1 MKRDDCVI
9 ICIIVLFISMLYLT
23 PTLSSI
29 LSMMTSEHAYI
40 MSGIKFALLAT
51 FGEVLGKRISSG
63 NWNVKD
69 FGVVPKAFV
78 WFLLGILIKVGFI
91 IFATGMPAVLKSF
104 DLPTASI
111 FNALSISIG
120 LNLIFAPIFMT
131 IHKITDMHI
140 SDFKGGLRSLI
151 HPIDMA
157 AKFSQVNWNMQY
169 GFVFKKTIPFFW
181 IPAHTITFLL
191 PEAFQVIFAAIL
203 GVILGVILSIAST
216 WNAPTL
222 VPK

>member
-1 MKRDDCVI
+1 MKKDDCFLISI
-9 ICIIVLFISMLYLT
+9 IALFVSILYFT
-23 PTLSSI
+23 PTLSST
-29 LSMMTSEHAYI
+29 LSRMTSEHAYI
-40 MSGIKFALLAT
+40 MSGLKFSLLAT

-63 NWNVKD
+63 NWNIKN
-69 FGVVPKAFV
+69 FGLIPKAIV
-78 WFLLGILIKVGFI
+78 WFFLGMLIKVGFV
-91 IFATGMPAVLKSF
+91 IFATGMPAVLKTL
-104 DLPTASI
+104 DVPTENIS
-111 FNALSISIG
+111 NALAISIG

-140 SDFKGGLRSLI
+140 GDFNGSLNALI

-157 AKFSQVNWNMQY
+157 KKFSQVNWNMQY

-203 GVILGVILSIAST
+203 GVILGVILSVASNLNT
-216 WNAPTL
+216 SQSAPC
-222 VPK
+222 

>member
-1 MKRDDCVI
+1 MKKDDYVI
-9 ICIIVLFISMLYLT
+9 IGIITLLVSILYLT
-23 PTLSSI
+23 PTLNSTLSI
-29 LSMMTSEHAYI
+29 MTLEHAYI
-40 MSGIKFALLAT
+40 MSGIKFSLLAT

-63 NWNVKD
+63 NWSIKN
-69 FGVVPKAFV
+69 FGVIPKAFV
-78 WFLLGILIKVGFI
+78 WFFLGILIKVGFI
-91 IFATGMPAVLKSF
+91 IFATGMPAVLKTF
-104 DLPTASI
+104 DLPTVSI
-111 FNALSISIG
+111 FNALAISIG

-140 SDFKGGLRSLI
+140 GDFKGGLRALVN
-151 HPIDMA
+151 PIDIA
-157 AKFSQVNWNMQY
+157 TKFSHVNWHMQY

-216 WNAPTL
+216 WKTPILAQ
-222 VPK
+222 